1 MRFIETKSAPSAIG
15 PYSQAVE
22 VQGVLYCSGQIPI
35 VPETGELILDD
46 MKRATE
52 QVLKNISA
60 ILAEAGLTK
69 KNIVKTTVF
78 LADMNSFSILN
89 TAYETFF
96 EDHKP
101 ARAAVEVSCL
111 PKNVQVEIEGI
122 AVLEK

>member
-1 MRFIETKSAPSAIG
+1 MKFIETKSAPSANG

-111 PKNVQVEIEGI
+111 PKNVQVEIECI